1 MKQFIKVT
9 VLTKG
14 FFDDIE
20 HEDDIIIG
28 LNQVSEIY
36 EDTVAIGNNIFLK
49 LTPESMESLKEYI
62 EYEDCTGKK
71 DKSWVSVK
79 YPDDLTFVFDGVTA
93 VTNEI
98 IEQMRTKSEEG
109 QNE

>member
-1 MKQFIKVT
+1 MNQFIKVT

-20 HEDDIIIG
+20 HEDDMIIN

-36 EDTVAIGNNIFLK
+36 EDMVAIGNNILK

-62 EYEDCTGKK
+62 ECEDCTGKK
-71 DKSWVSVK
+71 NKGEGFIK
-79 YPDDLTFVFDGVTA
+79 YPNDMTFLFDGVTS
-93 VTNEI
+93 VTDEL
-98 IEQMRTKSEEG
+98 IEQMRQGK
-109 QNE
+109 